1 MNFDDLRSDEQNSL
15 MWALL
20 TDISKQLMWPVDGEM
35 VNLDKE
41 DWKHIMSAGLKRHQ
55 RMAKGI
61 DGGLVILGISTRK
74 LNKADMSMLLEIIF
88 AFGAEHGVK
97 WSANPLVAEHLEAA

>member
-1 MNFDDLRSDEQNSL
+1 MDFSSLRTDEQNRL
-15 MWALL
+15 LWALL
-20 TDISKQLMWPVDGEM
+20 TDISRQVMWPVDGEL

-41 DWKHIMSAGLKRHQ
+41 DWKHILSAGLKRHQ

-74 LNKADMSMLLEIIF
+74 LNKADMAMLLEICM
-88 AFGAEHGVK
+88 AFGGQQGVV
-97 WSANPLVAEHLEAA
+97 WSDQQEAA

>member
-1 MNFDDLRSDEQNSL
+1 MMWSL
-15 MWALL
+15 LG
-20 TDISKQLMWPVDGEM
+20 DIAAQVMWPVDGEL

-41 DWKHIMSAGLKRHQ
+41 DWKHILSAGLKRHQ

-74 LNKADMSMLLEIIF
+74 LTKPDMAMLLEICM
-88 AFGAEHGVK
+88 AFGGQQGVV
-97 WSANPLVAEHLEAA
+97 WSDQQEAA

>member
-1 MNFDDLRSDEQNSL
+1 MSFENLRTDEQNRL
-15 MWALL
+15 LWALL
-20 TDISKQLMWPVDGEM
+20 TDISRQVMWPVDGEL

-41 DWKHIMSAGLKRHQ
+41 DWKHILSAGLKRHQ

-74 LNKADMSMLLEIIF
+74 LNKADMAMLLEICM
-88 AFGAEHGVK
+88 AFGAEHGVV
-97 WSANPLVAEHLEAA
+97 WSEPERVAA

>member
-1 MNFDDLRSDEQNSL
+1 MSFENLRTDEQNRL
-15 MWALL
+15 LWALL
-20 TDISKQLMWPVDGEM
+20 TDISRQVMWPVDGEL

-41 DWKHIMSAGLKRHQ
+41 DWKHVLSAGLKRHQ

-74 LNKADMSMLLEIIF
+74 LNKADMAMLLEIAM
-88 AFGAEHGVK
+88 AFGAEHGVV
-97 WSANPLVAEHLEAA
+97 WSEPERVAA

>member
-1 MNFDDLRSDEQNSL
+1 MDFATLRTDEQNRL
-15 MWALL
+15 LWALL
-20 TDISKQLMWPVDGEM
+20 TDISRQVMWPVDGEL

-41 DWKHIMSAGLKRHQ
+41 DWKHILSAGLKRHQ

-74 LNKADMSMLLEIIF
+74 LNKADMAMLLEIAM
-88 AFGAEHGVK
+88 AFGAEHGVV
-97 WSANPLVAEHLEAA
+97 WSEPERVAA

>member
-1 MNFDDLRSDEQNSL
+1 MNFDDLRTEEQNAL

-20 TDISKQLMWPVDGEM
+20 TDLSRQVKWPVDGEL
-35 VNLDKE
+35 VYLDKE

-74 LNKADMSMLLEIIF
+74 LNKPDMSMLLEIIF
-88 AFGAEHGVK
+88 AFGGQQGVV
-97 WSANPLVAEHLEAA
+97 WSDQRMAA

>member
-1 MNFDDLRSDEQNSL
+1 MNFSDLRTDEQNRL
-15 MWALL
+15 LWALL
-20 TDISKQLMWPVDGEM
+20 TDISRQVMWPVDGEL

-41 DWKHIMSAGLKRHQ
+41 DWKHILSAGLKRHQ

-74 LNKADMSMLLEIIF
+74 LNKADMAMLLEICM
-88 AFGAEHGVK
+88 AFGAEHGVV
-97 WSANPLVAEHLEAA
+97 WSEPERVAA